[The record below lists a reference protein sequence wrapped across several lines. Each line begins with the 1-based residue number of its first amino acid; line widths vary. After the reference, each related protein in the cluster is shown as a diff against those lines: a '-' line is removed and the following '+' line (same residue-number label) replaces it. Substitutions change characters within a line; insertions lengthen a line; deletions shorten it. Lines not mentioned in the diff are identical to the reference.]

1 MQCKFPSYRSM
12 TFHAKEGV
20 PRSSWLSNRS
30 GRFQRHLYGKS
41 YEATRQR
48 PKVAI
53 CRLFDAELVDPWLD
67 PWPCRMEG
75 PCEQRKSR
83 GCSRRCEKYLLAIR
97 CSDPIRNQNG
107 WKRWYNLVIN
117 ANCLKTRFPSSFW
130 TWCTARTNLHT
141 KLVLKIVELPVLLKV
156 LPKQSLTRSWIL
168 LYMQPLSPVSR
179 YECKGSMASHG
190 HSLPYSICGSPSHN
204 VCSYF
209 TQLISFQIAF
219 KFKTGWCFQPSWK
232 ICS

>member
-1 MQCKFPSYRSM
+1 MAR
-12 TFHAKEGV
+12 
-20 PRSSWLSNRS
+20 
-30 GRFQRHLYGKS
+30 
-41 YEATRQR
+41 ATRPR
-48 PKVAI
+48 PKGSYLQGFR
-53 CRLFDAELVDPWLD
+53 CRIGRSLTRSLAVPHGRHMWTAE
-67 PWPCRMEG
+67 
-75 PCEQRKSR
+75 KSR
-83 GCSRRCEKYLLAIR
+83 LLKKYLLAIR
-97 CSDPIRNQNG
+97 CSDPIKNQNG

-117 ANCLKTRFPSSFW
+117 ANCLKTRFSSSFW
-130 TWCTARTNLHT
+130 KWCTARTNLHT

-156 LPKQSLTRSWIL
+156 LPKQSLKLSWIL

-190 HSLPYSICGSPSHN
+190 HSLPYSICGSTSHN